1 MWGSD
6 TLAIDVSS
14 SSMNVARVTVNAT
27 AHGLTCLALDEAGTA
42 LNSAVVVATVRQ
54 ASPGNEIRLRC
65 ILRPIGRNKMAA
77 ETTKSVRG
85 EATRR
90 HIVEQSAAVFNRR
103 GYSGTS
109 MSELMAATGLEKGG
123 LYRHFASK
131 EDLASAAF
139 DYAWETASKSR
150 WRGLEDCTSSLE
162 KLLLLVKNFVEQPPR
177 TLPGGC
183 PLLNTAVDSDDGN
196 PLLRGKARA
205 ALDRWR
211 SRIGD
216 IVHQGQQ
223 NGEFRGGVDPAAV
236 AAIVIASLE
245 GAVMMS
251 RLEKTREPLH
261 AVGEHLA
268 GYLQSLKA
276 ANL

>member
-1 MWGSD
+1 
-6 TLAIDVSS
+6 
-14 SSMNVARVTVNAT
+14 MNVASVTVNAT
-27 AHGLTCLALDEAGTA
+27 AHGLTCLLLDEADTA
-42 LNSAVVVATVRQ
+42 LSSAVVVATVRLPFL
-54 ASPGNEIRLRC
+54 SEIRFRC
-65 ILRPIGRNKMAA
+65 ILRPIGRTKMTA
-77 ETTKSVRG
+77 ETTKSFRG

-90 HIVEQSAAVFNRR
+90 RIVEQSAAVFNQH

-109 MSELMAATGLEKGG
+109 MSDLMAATGLEKGG

-131 EDLASAAF
+131 QDLAAAAF
-139 DYAWETASKSR
+139 DYAWETVSEPR
-150 WRGLEDCTSSLE
+150 WRGLEDCASSLE

-211 SRIGD
+211 AKITD
-216 IVHQGQQ
+216 IVHQGQE
-223 NGEFRGGVDPAAV
+223 NGELRGGVDPSAV

-245 GAVMMS
+245 GAIMMS

-261 AVGEHLA
+261 AVGAHLA
-268 GYLQSLKA
+268 GYLQTLKA
-276 ANL
+276 DSL

>member
-1 MWGSD
+1 
-6 TLAIDVSS
+6 
-14 SSMNVARVTVNAT
+14 MNVASVTVNAT
-27 AHGLTCLALDEAGTA
+27 AHGLICLALDDAGTA
-42 LNSAVVVATVRQ
+42 LSSAVVVATVRQ
-54 ASPGNEIRLRC
+54 PLFERDTVEMYTETDRSQIMP
-65 ILRPIGRNKMAA
+65 A
-77 ETTKSVRG
+77 ETTKSFRG

-90 HIVEQSAAVFNRR
+90 HIVEQSAAVFNQH

-131 EDLASAAF
+131 QDLAAAAF
-139 DYAWETASKSR
+139 DYAWETVSEPR
-150 WRGLEDCTSSLE
+150 WRGLDDCASSLE

-211 SRIGD
+211 AKIGD
-216 IVHQGQQ
+216 IVHQGQE
-223 NGEFRGGVDPAAV
+223 NGELRGGVAPSTV
-236 AAIVIASLE
+236 AAIIIASLE
-245 GAVMMS
+245 GAIMMS

-261 AVGEHLA
+261 AIGAHLA
-268 GYLQSLKA
+268 EYLQALKTDSL
-276 ANL
+276 

>member
-1 MWGSD
+1 
-6 TLAIDVSS
+6 
-14 SSMNVARVTVNAT
+14 
-27 AHGLTCLALDEAGTA
+27 
-42 LNSAVVVATVRQ
+42 
-54 ASPGNEIRLRC
+54 
-65 ILRPIGRNKMAA
+65 MAA
-77 ETTKSVRG
+77 KTTKYFRG
-85 EATRR
+85 EATRQR
-90 HIVEQSAAVFNRR
+90 IVAQSAAVFNQH

-131 EDLASAAF
+131 QDLAAAAF
-139 DYAWETASKSR
+139 DYAWETVSEPR
-150 WRGLEDCTSSLE
+150 WHGLEDCAGSLE
-162 KLLLLVKNFVEQPPR
+162 KLLLLVENFVQQPPR

-211 SRIGD
+211 AKIAD

-223 NGEFRGGVDPAAV
+223 NGELRGGIDAAAV

-251 RLEKTREPLH
+251 RLEKTREPLY
-261 AVGEHLA
+261 AVGAHLA
-268 GYLQSLKA
+268 EYLQTLKA
-276 ANL
+276 DGL

>member
-1 MWGSD
+1 MAS
-6 TLAIDVSS
+6 
-14 SSMNVARVTVNAT
+14 VTVKAT
-27 AHGLTCLALDEAGTA
+27 AHGFTCLALDEAGTA
-42 LNSAVVVATVRQ
+42 LNSAVVVATARQ
-54 ASPGNEIRLRC
+54 PFLDKIGFRC
-65 ILRPIGRNKMAA
+65 ILRPIGRKTMAT
-77 ETTKSVRG
+77 ETTKSSRG

-90 HIVEQSAAVFNRR
+90 RIVEQSAAVFNQR

-131 EDLASAAF
+131 EDLAAAAF
-139 DYAWETASKSR
+139 DYAWETVSELR
-150 WRGLEDCTSSLE
+150 WRGLEDCAGSLE
-162 KLLLLVKNFVEQPPR
+162 KLLLLVENFVKQPPR

-211 SRIGD
+211 ARIGE

-223 NGEFRGGVDPAAV
+223 NGELRRGVDPAAV
-236 AAIVIASLE
+236 AAIVISSLE
-245 GAVMMS
+245 GAIMMS

-268 GYLQSLKA
+268 GYLQSLRA
-276 ANL
+276 DGL

>member
-1 MWGSD
+1 M
-6 TLAIDVSS
+6 
-14 SSMNVARVTVNAT
+14 
-27 AHGLTCLALDEAGTA
+27 
-42 LNSAVVVATVRQ
+42 LNSAVVVATVCL
-54 ASPGNEIRLRC
+54 PLWKIRFRC
-65 ILRPIGRNKMAA
+65 ILRPIGRKRMAA
-77 ETTKSVRG
+77 KATKSVRG

-90 HIVEQSAAVFNRR
+90 RIVEQSAGIFNRH

-131 EDLASAAF
+131 EGLAAAAF
-139 DYAWETASKSR
+139 DYAWETASEPR
-150 WRGLEDCTSSLE
+150 WRGLEDCGSSLE

-196 PLLRGKARA
+196 PVLRGKARA

-211 SRIGD
+211 AGIAD
-216 IVHQGQQ
+216 IVQRGQQ
-223 NGEFRGGVDPAAV
+223 NGELRGGVDPAAV

-251 RLEKTREPLH
+251 RLEKSREPLR
-261 AVGEHLA
+261 AVGEHLT
-268 GYLQSLKA
+268 GYLETLRA
-276 ANL
+276 GNP

>member
-1 MWGSD
+1 M
-6 TLAIDVSS
+6 
-14 SSMNVARVTVNAT
+14 T
-27 AHGLTCLALDEAGTA
+27 A
-42 LNSAVVVATVRQ
+42 
-54 ASPGNEIRLRC
+54 
-65 ILRPIGRNKMAA
+65 K
-77 ETTKSVRG
+77 TTKYFRG
-85 EATRR
+85 EATRQR
-90 HIVEQSAAVFNRR
+90 IVAQSAAVFNQH

-131 EDLASAAF
+131 QDLAAAAF
-139 DYAWETASKSR
+139 DYAWETVSEPR
-150 WRGLEDCTSSLE
+150 WHGLEDCAGSLE
-162 KLLLLVKNFVEQPPR
+162 KLLLLVENFVQQPPR

-211 SRIGD
+211 AQIAD

-223 NGEFRGGVDPAAV
+223 NGELRGGIDPAAV

-251 RLEKTREPLH
+251 RLEKTREPLY
-261 AVGEHLA
+261 AVGAHLA
-268 GYLQSLKA
+268 EYLQTLKA
-276 ANL
+276 DGL

>member
-1 MWGSD
+1 MTTG
-6 TLAIDVSS
+6 TT
-14 SSMNVARVTVNAT
+14 RT
-27 AHGLTCLALDEAGTA
+27 A
-42 LNSAVVVATVRQ
+42 
-54 ASPGNEIRLRC
+54 
-65 ILRPIGRNKMAA
+65 
-77 ETTKSVRG
+77 RG

-90 HIVEQSAAVFNRR
+90 RIVEQSAGVFNRR
-103 GYSGTS
+103 GFAGTS

-131 EDLASAAF
+131 EDLAAAAF
-139 DYAWETASKSR
+139 DYAWETASEPR
-150 WRGLEDCTSSLE
+150 WRGLDDCPGSVE

-196 PLLRGKARA
+196 ALLRGKART

-211 SRIGD
+211 SRIAD

-223 NGEFRGGVDPAAV
+223 TGELRGGLEPAAV
-236 AAIVIASLE
+236 AAVVIASLE

-251 RLEKTREPLH
+251 RLEKTREPLQ
-261 AVGEHLA
+261 AVGKHLA
-268 GYLQSLKA
+268 DYLQSLSASKR
-276 ANL
+276 